1 MSQGLVTS
9 QEEFAA
15 VCDEIR
21 AAGIVAIAKQVLGG

>member
-15 VCDEIR
+15 VCDEVMR
-21 AAGIVAIAKQVLGG
+21 RGVVAEVDARTG